1 MSMIKFKH
9 RGSFTNTERFFN
21 HVLNRNYLNVL
32 DEYGRR
38 GVEALRKATPIDSG
52 KTADSWDYE
61 ISRDRN
67 STIISFIN
75 TNVNDGVNIA
85 IILQYGHGTG
95 TGGFVKG
102 RDFINP
108 AIQPIFDDLAEQVWK
123 EVTAK

>member
-67 STIISFIN
+67 STMISFIN

-108 AIQPIFDDLAEQVWK
+108 AIQLIFDDLAEQVWK

>member
-61 ISRDRN
+61 ISRDQN

>member
-61 ISRDRN
+61 ISRDRK
-67 STIISFIN
+67 STTISFIN

>member
-21 HVLNRNYLNVL
+21 HVLNRNYLNIL

-108 AIQPIFDDLAEQVWK
+108 AIQPIFDDLAEKVWK